1 MLFTWEMMDM
11 LRSTLLAVFCAV
23 MPLLS
28 VLTPA
33 VAADKD
39 PLVFEMRTYYAKPG
53 KLAALE
59 KRFRDHT
66 LKLFEK
72 HGMTNLGYWVPQD
85 NPKEML
91 IYVLGH
97 KSKEAAAESWKAF
110 GADPEW
116 QAAYKESEKDGKLV
130 EKAEV
135 VYMQPTDYS
144 PAIQPSKEGNRVFE
158 LRVYKAAPNALEQLH
173 DRFRNHT
180 VKLFEKHGMT
190 NLYYWKVMAG
200 QPGEGDTLIYILAH
214 KSKEAGLQSFEKFR
228 ADPDWIK
235 ARTDSE
241 AKYGGSLTAD
251 GGVVSTYMNATDYS
265 PTK

>member
-1 MLFTWEMMDM
+1 M
-11 LRSTLLAVFCAV
+11 LRSVLLAMFCSAL
-23 MPLLS
+23 PLLG
-28 VLTPA
+28 VLAPA

-59 KRFRDHT
+59 SRFRDHT

-91 IYVLGH
+91 IYVIGH

-110 GADPEW
+110 VADPEW

-130 EKAEV
+130 EKAES

-144 PAIQPSKEGNRVFE
+144 PAVKPSNVGNRVFE
-158 LRVYKAAPNALEQLH
+158 LRVYKTAPNALEPLH
-173 DRFRNHT
+173 ARFRDHT

-190 NLYYWKVMAG
+190 NLYYWTPMAG
-200 QPGEGDTLIYILAH
+200 QPGEADTLIYILAH

-235 ARTDSE
+235 ARAASE
-241 AKYGGSLTAD
+241 AKYGGSLTVD
-251 GGVVSTYMNATDYS
+251 GGVMSTYMNATDYS